1 MKTTVKKVFIFKVH
15 AANLRRKNVVM
26 TDSRKDEATALVH
39 WTYSH
44 DEWKN
49 FTRWKKRKKGFFHY
63 LFYLLGSASTTPGI
77 TISTSSV
84 SVDNTSET
92 FQGDDRRLQRVI
104 IRDVGD
110 MNIMEIYYKRMDMES
125 SGRNEIHILVP
136 KGRLKEAIGV
146 EEQLNKMRD

>member
-1 MKTTVKKVFIFKVH
+1 
-15 AANLRRKNVVM
+15 M
-26 TDSRKDEATALVH
+26 TDSRKDEAIALVH
-39 WTYSH
+39 WTYSN

-49 FTRWKKRKKGFFHY
+49 FLRWKKRKKGFFHY
-63 LFYLLGSASTTPGI
+63 LFHLLGSGPKTPGI
-77 TISTSSV
+77 IISKNSV
-84 SVDNTSET
+84 SIGSTRE
-92 FQGDDRRLQRVI
+92 FFHGDDRRLQRVI

-110 MNIMEIYYKRMDMES
+110 MNIMEIYYHKMDTES

>member
-1 MKTTVKKVFIFKVH
+1 
-15 AANLRRKNVVM
+15 M

-39 WTYSH
+39 WNYSH

-49 FTRWKKRKKGFFHY
+49 FIRWKKRKKGFFHY
-63 LFYLLGSASTTPGI
+63 LFYLLGSGSKTPGI
-77 TISTSSV
+77 TISSNSV
-84 SVDNTSET
+84 SIGSARES
-92 FQGDDRRLQRVI
+92 FLGDDRRLLRVI

-110 MNIMEIYYKRMDMES
+110 MNIMEIYYQRMDFDS